1 MARRMVVT
9 LLLLLPAISAFGKA
23 RNDTY
28 PTPCSQVW
36 DAVKATLANPT
47 DYKIMVSDD
56 SEMTATYLVTGDQRA
71 RVDSVALTPQ
81 DAGCQMKVQ
90 AADAGYMVD
99 DEGAFR
105 KRVSRSLTKLQA
117 AKPSAPA
124 KSGQ

>member
-1 MARRMVVT
+1 
-9 LLLLLPAISAFGKA
+9 
-23 RNDTY
+23 
-28 PTPCSQVW
+28 
-36 DAVKATLANPT
+36 
-47 DYKIMVSDD
+47 
-56 SEMTATYLVTGDQRA
+56 
-71 RVDSVALTPQ
+71 
-81 DAGCQMKVQ
+81 MKVQ